1 MLLGFAPLYFCR
13 EAGRK
18 GATTGMV
25 SSIAFVLV
33 SITSTV
39 SDWSSTT
46 YRSVWAAFSVIL
58 LGWTF
63 TGSLAVTDGSESA
76 KDVDPGDHPPRFTTS
91 ISRSRMLDTYA
102 AASKPLPF
110 TTTQNGSSPPG
121 TPFSVILLG
130 WPFTGSRAVTD
141 GVQSAKDVDPG
152 DHPPRFTTS
161 ISRSRMLDTYAVASK
176 PLPFTTTQN
185 GSSPPGTPACQAL
198 LLPGRRSSSIPFD
211 QWPRPPVKTVIESL

>member
-1 MLLGFAPLYFCR
+1 
-13 EAGRK
+13 
-18 GATTGMV
+18 MV

-58 LGWTF
+58 LGW
-63 TGSLAVTDGSESA
+63 
-76 KDVDPGDHPPRFTTS
+76 
-91 ISRSRMLDTYA
+91 
-102 AASKPLPF
+102 
-110 TTTQNGSSPPG
+110 
-121 TPFSVILLG
+121 
-130 WPFTGSRAVTD
+130 PFTGSRAVTD
-141 GVQSAKDVDPG
+141 GAQSAKDIDPG

-185 GSSPPGTPACQAL
+185 GSSPAGGRPRPLRHRRGWR
-198 LLPGRRSSSIPFD
+198 LPGHRAGHGTAADQPADRPAAADPAARR
-211 QWPRPPVKTVIESL
+211 PVHRHTQRRVRRRGVLLRAARSHRVQRVDGAVALGPGRGNSRQRR